1 MASFAKYA
9 VIAMVGAG
17 LALAVWRIAAPL
29 SDAGIVKVSVPSLS
43 SLASAGEVA
52 FEATCAACHGINGAG
67 TENGPPLVHD
77 IYNPGHHPDEAFYLA
92 ARRGTRQH
100 HWSFGNMPPLD
111 DVTDEDLLA
120 IVAYVRELQQANGI
134 FYQPHRM

>member
-17 LALAVWRIAAPL
+17 VALAVWRIAAPS

>member
-17 LALAVWRIAAPL
+17 VALAVWRIAAPS
-29 SDAGIVKVSVPSLS
+29 SDAGIVKVSVPTLS
-43 SLASAGEVA
+43 SLAMAGEVA